1 MSIKTV
7 THFSFRSKPEDLRNI
22 ETIANSLRDAGQVF
36 TTRTDV
42 IRMCLE
48 VVATDPARMI
58 EESKR

>member
-7 THFSFRSKPEDLRNI
+7 THLSLRSTPEDLRNI
-22 ETIANSLRDAGQVF
+22 ETIANALRDAGRVF

-48 VVATDPARMI
+48 VAATDPARMI
-58 EESKR
+58 AESNQ